1 MSEVVILTTK
11 LKEERDY
18 WLTKLSREIG
28 ASSLPLDFN
37 RSKIY
42 AEKRTAFD
50 ISLPADVSQRLTK
63 MTGNSPFLLY
73 TMLMAA
79 LKACLH
85 KYTGS
90 STIVVGSPAY
100 RREEETNGQAGP
112 LVMVDDIDE
121 RQTFREFLMS
131 VRETLSEAYARQ
143 SYPLN
148 NLVKELEVEQVEN
161 KCPLFDIALV
171 LKEIH
176 CELPQVKNDITMIF
190 ERTSGAVVAGS
201 ICYNARL
208 YRRESIARFAGHF
221 VNVLR
226 SAVDNVNAPI
236 SALEMLSPA
245 ERIQI
250 LDEWNAATAGYPS
263 ELCLHQLFEA
273 QAAKT
278 PDGIAISF
286 GETRLTYGELNRR
299 ANQLA
304 RHLRGL
310 GVSADARVG
319 LLLERSPEMM
329 VGLLGILKAGGA
341 YVPLDPAY
349 PEQRLGFMLEDAQIE
364 VLLTQQRLVD
374 KVLARTGVCLDADWE
389 TIAQQSF
396 ENLSEHVESER
407 GVASPDNLAY
417 VLYTSGSTGQ
427 PKGVMM
433 NHRPLV
439 NLIAWQV
446 ANSADVPETRTLQF
460 ASLGFDV
467 SFQEIFSTWC
477 SGGTLV
483 LVEEQV
489 RRDALALWQ
498 YLADENIERLFV
510 PFIVLQQLAEVAG
523 IQEESVPA
531 QLREIFTAG
540 EQLQVTAAV
549 VGMFR
554 KLNGCTLH
562 NHYGPTEAHV
572 VSAFRLED
580 TPSRWPLLPPIG
592 RPIANAE
599 IYILDKQG
607 QPTPVGVA
615 SELHIGGVSLA
626 RGYLDRPSL
635 TAEKFVPNPFN
646 GEPGARLYKTGDLAR
661 FMPDGNIE
669 ILGRIDHQVKIR
681 GFRVE
686 LGEIEAALCAQ
697 AAIREAVTLVRED
710 APGEKRLV
718 AYVVLHD
725 GQAVTSADLRAFL
738 KDRLPEY
745 MVPHVFVV
753 LDSLPLTSS
762 GKVDRRS
769 LPAPDRSRPEQ
780 EAAFIEPRTKVE
792 EILRN
797 IWAEVLGVERIG
809 INDNFFELGGDSILT
824 IQVVARANR
833 EGLRLVPK
841 LLFQHQT
848 IAALATVVGTTP
860 TIEAEQCAVEGRL
873 PLTPIQCWFFEQ
885 NLPEPHHF
893 NMGYLFELREALAP
907 SVLESSL
914 KALIAHHDALRL
926 RFVRAE
932 NGWRQSNAA
941 TDEFVPFTHFD
952 LSALEGTERAAFIQ
966 ETAVDLQSSLDL
978 TAGPLMRVALFDSG
992 AEEAARLL
1000 VVIHHLAVDGVSWR
1014 ILLEDLQTAIEQ
1026 SARGEAVKLP
1036 AKTTSFKQW
1045 AEKLEAYAN
1054 TSKAREEMAYWL
1066 TEPRRHVAVL
1076 PTDFEGGARIE
1087 STADVLT
1094 ITLNVAETAALLR
1107 DIPRNHRLQINDVLL
1122 TALAEAVS
1130 LWSGGQSLL
1139 VDVEGHGREA
1149 VVADADVSRTVGWFT
1164 SMFPVLLELNTARTP
1179 GDALRTVKDQLR
1191 QIPNHGIGYG
1201 LLRYLSREPGISEDF
1216 KSLPEA
1222 EVSFNYL
1229 GQSDQLFTENSLWRM
1244 GTGQIGKIAGS
1255 LGRLPHLLYVAG
1267 IVYQGQLH
1275 VRFKYSRASFRTST
1289 IDALSQN
1296 FLNRLR
1302 ALIDYCRTSEVYRYS
1317 PADFPLAQL
1326 DADELEKA
1334 LEQVE
1339 HEGVDDGR
1347 RARIED
1353 AYPLSPAQEG
1363 ILFHSLYESGS
1374 GVYVTQ
1380 MSCDFRNLNVEAVER
1395 AWQAVIDR
1403 YPVLR
1408 TVFVWNNISK
1418 PHQVIAQ
1425 DVTIPFRHEDWRD
1438 LPEREQQEKF
1448 DAFLLADRGNGFRL
1462 TSTPLMRLAL
1472 FQVADNRHRFV
1483 WSHHHLL
1490 MDGWSIF
1497 LVLKE
1502 LFVFYEAFSRGEEL
1516 RLEPVHSYRDYIAWL
1531 QQRDLSEV
1539 EAFWRA
1545 TLKGFTRP
1553 TPLGAEPDHAAS
1565 HDEQEYG
1572 EQRVE
1577 LSTDATAVLQTLA
1590 RQNQLTLNTLVQGAW
1605 SLLLAHNSGERDV
1618 MFGATASG
1626 RPTELEAIEEMVGLF
1641 INVLPMR
1648 VKLPPEERLR
1658 VWLKNL
1664 QAAQFEVREFEYTPL
1679 VQVQRW
1685 SDVPRGMPL
1694 FKSILSFENYPV
1706 DDSIREHS
1714 RNLEIS
1720 DVRNSSRTNYPAT
1733 LIVSP
1738 RAALSARL
1746 VYNSRLFDAVI
1757 IQRLLTQLA
1766 TLLGNFSTHL
1776 DEPLSKLDE
1785 VLSEHE
1791 KSQKVSQQRQHEQR
1805 NLKRFKNIK
1814 PKTVS
1819 LPQGEL
1825 IKTAPLNP
1833 GQPLP
1838 LVIRPAVANLNVADW
1853 AKGNRELAEHLL
1865 HRHGALL
1872 FRDFETK
1879 TVDKFEQFAQAI
1891 CPDLFGEYGD
1901 LPREGVGGK
1910 VYGSTPYPADKAI
1923 LPHNESSHLHRWP
1936 LRIFFYCVKAAHEGG
1951 ETPIIDCQ
1959 KLYRLLDPKIR
1970 ERLSEKRLMYVRNYT
1985 DGLDVSWQSFFRT
1998 ESRAVVEVYCKTAG
2012 IDFEWREGDVL
2023 RTRQIR
2029 PAVAHHPKTG
2039 DAVFFNQLQL
2049 HHISCLEP
2057 DVRDS
2062 LRATFRD
2069 EDFPRNVYYGDGS
2082 PIEED
2087 IIEEI
2092 REASRQ
2098 SETRFEWQPG
2108 DILMLDNML
2117 AAHGRSPYKG
2127 QRKIVVAMG
2136 EMITNRD
2143 IHFSID

>member
-1 MSEVVILTTK
+1 MSDVVILTTK

-37 RSKIY
+37 RSKVY
-42 AEKRTAFD
+42 AEKRAAVD
-50 ISLPADVSQRLTK
+50 VSLPAAVSQRLEK

-73 TMLMAA
+73 TILMAA

-100 RREEETNGQAGP
+100 RRDEETNGQAGP
-112 LVMVDDIDE
+112 LVMVGDINE
-121 RQTFREFLMS
+121 RQTFREFLMT

-148 NLVKELEVEQVEN
+148 TLVKELEVEPVEN

-176 CELPQVKNDITMIF
+176 HELPHVKNDITMVF
-190 ERTSGAVVAGS
+190 EKSSGAVAGS
-201 ICYNARL
+201 IFYNARL
-208 YRRESIARFAGHF
+208 YRRETIARFAGHF

-226 SAVDNVNAPI
+226 SAVENVNTPI

-245 ERIQI
+245 ERNQI
-250 LDEWNAATAGYPS
+250 LREWNNTTAVYPS
-263 ELCLHQLFEA
+263 DLCLHQLFEA
-273 QAAKT
+273 QATKT
-278 PDGIAISF
+278 PDAIAIAF
-286 GETRLTYGELNRR
+286 GETRLTYSELNRR

-310 GVSADARVG
+310 GIGADARVG
-319 LLLERSPEMM
+319 LMLERSTEMM

-341 YVPLDPAY
+341 YVPLDPTF
-349 PEQRLGFMLEDAQIE
+349 PEQRLSFTLEDGKIE
-364 VLLTQQRLVD
+364 VLLTQQRLAG
-374 KVLARTGVCLDADWE
+374 KFPARTVICLDSGWE
-389 TIAQQSF
+389 TIAQQSS
-396 ENLSEHVESER
+396 ENLSAQ
-407 GVASPDNLAY
+407 VASPDNLAY

-439 NLIAWQV
+439 NLISWQV
-446 ANSADVPETRTLQF
+446 AQSANVPETRTLQF
-460 ASLGFDV
+460 SSLGFDV

-477 SGGTLV
+477 AGGTLV

-489 RRDALALWQ
+489 RRDAMALWQ
-498 YLADENIERLFV
+498 YLADEKIERLFA

-523 IQEESVPA
+523 VQEETVPS
-531 QLREIFTAG
+531 QLREFCTAG

-554 KLNGCTLH
+554 KLNGCTLY
-562 NHYGPTEAHV
+562 NHYGPTEGHV
-572 VSAFRLED
+572 VSSFKLED
-580 TPSRWPLLPPIG
+580 TPSRWPLLPAIG

-599 IYILDKQG
+599 LYVLDKHG
-607 QPTPVGVA
+607 QPTPAGV
-615 SELHIGGVSLA
+615 SGELHIGGVSLA

-635 TAEKFVPNPFN
+635 TAEKFVPNPFSAE
-646 GEPGARLYKTGDLAR
+646 GGARLYKTGDLAR

-686 LGEIEAALCAQ
+686 LGEIETALCAHT
-697 AAIREAVTLVRED
+697 AIREAVTVVRED

-718 AYVVLHD
+718 AYVVVHD
-725 GQAVTSADLRAFL
+725 GQAVTNADLRASL

-745 MVPHVFVV
+745 MVPHVFVM

-797 IWAEVLGVERIG
+797 IWIEVLGVERIG

-841 LLFQHQT
+841 MLFQHQT
-848 IAALATVVGTTP
+848 IAALAAVAGTTP
-860 TIEAEQCAVEGRL
+860 TIEAQQSAVEGKL
-873 PLTPIQCWFFEQ
+873 PLTPIQCWFFDQ

-893 NMGYLFELREALAP
+893 NMGYLFELRDAFTP
-907 SVLESSL
+907 SVWEASV
-914 KALIAHHDALRL
+914 KALLAHHDALRL
-926 RFVRAE
+926 RFSCEE
-932 NGWRQSNAA
+932 NGWRQSNAT
-941 TDEFVPFTHFD
+941 TDELVPFTHFD
-952 LSALEGTERAAFIQ
+952 VSAIEATERAAFIK
-966 ETAVDLQSSLDL
+966 ETAASLQSSLDL
-978 TAGPLMRVALFDSG
+978 TAGPLMRVALFNSG

-1054 TSKAREEMAYWL
+1054 TVEAREEMAYWL
-1066 TEPRRHVAVL
+1066 AEPRRHVAAL
-1076 PTDFEGGARIE
+1076 PIDFEDGVGLE
-1087 STADVLT
+1087 STADIVT
-1094 ITLNVAETAALLR
+1094 VTLNVEETAALLR
-1107 DIPRNHRLQINDVLL
+1107 DIPKNHRLQINDVLL
-1122 TALAEAVS
+1122 TALAEVVS
-1130 LWSGGQSLL
+1130 QWSGGQSLL

-1164 SMFPVLLELNTARTP
+1164 SMFPVLLELNGARTP

-1191 QIPNHGIGYG
+1191 QIPNNGIGYG
-1201 LLRYLSREPGISEDF
+1201 LLRYLSREPGIIEDF
-1216 KSLPEA
+1216 KSLPKA

-1244 GTGQIGKIAGS
+1244 GNGQIGKIAGS
-1255 LGRLPHLLYVAG
+1255 LGKLPHLLYVAG
-1267 IVYQGQLH
+1267 IIYQGQLH
-1275 VRFKYSRASFRTST
+1275 VRFKYSRDTFHIET
-1289 IDALSQN
+1289 INALSQI
-1296 FLNRLR
+1296 FINRLR
-1302 ALIDYCRTSEVYRYS
+1302 ALIDYCQTAEVYRYS
-1317 PADFPLAQL
+1317 PSDFPLAQL
-1326 DADELEKA
+1326 EADEFEKA
-1334 LEQVE
+1334 FEQVE
-1339 HEGVDDGR
+1339 HEGDRR

-1363 ILFHSLYESGS
+1363 ILFHSLYESGG

-1418 PHQVIAQ
+1418 PHQVVAQ
-1425 DVTIPFRHEDWRD
+1425 DVTIPFRQEDWRG
-1438 LPEREQQEKF
+1438 LPEHEQREKF

-1472 FQVADNRHRFV
+1472 FQVADDRHRFV

-1516 RLEPVHSYRDYIAWL
+1516 QLEPVHSYRDYIAWL

-1553 TPLGAEPDHAAS
+1553 TPLGAEPDPATS
-1565 HDEQEYG
+1565 HDEQEYA

-1577 LSTDATAVLQTLA
+1577 LSTEATAVLQTVA

-1605 SLLLAHNSGERDV
+1605 SLLLAHTSGDRDV

-1641 INVLPMR
+1641 INVCPMR
-1648 VKLPPEERLR
+1648 VELPPEESLR

-1664 QAAQFEVREFEYTPL
+1664 QAAQFRVREFEYTPL

-1685 SDVPRGMPL
+1685 SEVPRGMPL

-1733 LIVSP
+1733 LIVAP
-1738 RAALSARL
+1738 RAALAARL
-1746 VYNSRLFDAVI
+1746 VYNCKLFDAATI
-1757 IQRLLTQLA
+1757 KRLLAQLF
-1766 TLLGNFSTHL
+1766 TLLENFSTHL
-1776 DEPLSKLDE
+1776 DEPISKLDE
-1785 VLSEHE
+1785 VLAGNE
-1791 KSQKVSQQRQHEQR
+1791 KSQKVSEQRQHEQR
-1805 NLKRFKNIK
+1805 NLKRFKSIK

-1825 IKTAPLNP
+1825 IKTEPLYP

-1838 LVIRPAVANLNVADW
+1838 LVVRPAVANVNLADW
-1853 AKGNRELAEHLL
+1853 AKGNRELVEQML

-1872 FRDFETK
+1872 FRGFETE
-1879 TVDKFEQFAQAI
+1879 TVEKFEQFATAI
-1891 CPDLFGEYGD
+1891 CSDLFGEYGD

-1910 VYGSTPYPADKAI
+1910 VYGSTPYPSDKAI

-1959 KLYRLLDPKIR
+1959 KLYRILDPKIR

-1985 DGLDVSWQSFFRT
+1985 DGLDVSWQTFFRT
-1998 ESRAVVEVYCKTAG
+1998 DSRAVVEDYCKAAS
-2012 IDFEWREGDVL
+2012 IDFEWRENDVL

-2029 PAVAHHPKTG
+2029 PAVAQHPKTG

-2062 LRATFRD
+2062 LRATFRE

-2098 SETRFEWQPG
+2098 SETRFPWQPG

-2117 AAHGRSPYKG
+2117 AAHGRRPYKG

-2143 IHFSID
+2143 IHFSVD

>member
-1 MSEVVILTTK
+1 MSDVVILTTK

-18 WLTKLSREIG
+18 WITKLSREIG

-37 RSKIY
+37 RSRVY
-42 AEKRTAFD
+42 AEKKATVD
-50 ISLPADVSQRLTK
+50 INLPADALQRLTK

-73 TMLMAA
+73 TILMAA
-79 LKACLH
+79 LKTCLH

-100 RREEETNGQAGP
+100 RRDDETNTQAGP
-112 LVMVDDIDE
+112 IVMVDDIDE
-121 RQTFREFLMS
+121 RQTFREFLMT

-148 NLVKELEVEQVEN
+148 NLVKDLEVEQVEN

-171 LKEIH
+171 SKEIH
-176 CELPQVKNDITMIF
+176 CELPPVKNDITMIF
-190 ERTSGAVVAGS
+190 EKTPEAEVAGS
-201 ICYNARL
+201 ISFNARL
-208 YRRESIARFAGHF
+208 YKRDTIARFADHF
-221 VNVLR
+221 ANIL
-226 SAVDNVNAPI
+226 SNAVQNVNAPI
-236 SALEMLSPA
+236 SSLEMLSAA
-245 ERIQI
+245 ERQQI
-250 LDEWNAATAGYPS
+250 VGDWNETTTAYPS
-263 ELCLHQLFEA
+263 DLCLPQLFEA

-278 PDGIAISF
+278 PNAIAVAF
-286 GETRLTYGELNRR
+286 GESKLTYSELNSR

-310 GVSADARVG
+310 GAGTDARVG
-319 LLLERSPEMM
+319 LSLDRSIEMM

-341 YVPLDPAY
+341 YVPLDPTF
-349 PEQRLGFMLEDAQIE
+349 PEQRLSFMLEDGQIE
-364 VLLTQQRLVD
+364 VLLTQERHVEEFSGHQ
-374 KVLARTGVCLDADWE
+374 TISLDADWE
-389 TIAQQSF
+389 TIAQQSS
-396 ENLSEHVESER
+396 ENLSEL
-407 GVASPDNLAY
+407 VATPDSLAY

-439 NLIAWQV
+439 NLISWQV
-446 ANSADVPETRTLQF
+446 TQSTTILETRTLQF
-460 ASLGFDV
+460 SSLGFDV

-477 SGGTLV
+477 AGGTLV
-483 LVEEQV
+483 LVEEQT
-489 RRDALALWQ
+489 RRDAMALWQ
-498 YLADENIERLFV
+498 YLADEKIERLFA
-510 PFIVLQQLAEVAG
+510 PFIVVQQLAEVAG
-523 IQEESVPA
+523 VQENCVPS
-531 QLREIFTAG
+531 QLRELCTAG

-554 KLNGCTLH
+554 KLSGCTLY
-562 NHYGPTEAHV
+562 NHYGPTEGHV
-572 VSAFRLED
+572 VSSFKLED
-580 TPSRWPLLPPIG
+580 TPSRWPLLPAIG
-592 RPIANAE
+592 RPIANSKL
-599 IYILDKQG
+599 YILDKHG
-607 QPTPVGVA
+607 RPTAAGVA
-615 SELHIGGVSLA
+615 GELHIGGVCPA
-626 RGYLDRPSL
+626 RGYLDRPGL
-635 TAEKFVPNPFN
+635 TAEKFVPNAFST
-646 GEPGARLYKTGDLAR
+646 EPGARLYKTGDLAR

-686 LGEIEAALCAQ
+686 LGEIETALCAHT
-697 AAIREAVTLVRED
+697 AIREAATVVRED
-710 APGEKRLV
+710 SPGEKRLV
-718 AYVVLHD
+718 AYVVLHA
-725 GQAVTSADLRAFL
+725 GHAVTSADLRAFL

-745 MVPHVFVV
+745 MVPHVFVT
-753 LDSLPLTSS
+753 LESLPLTSS

-797 IWAEVLGVERIG
+797 IWMEVLGVERIG

-848 IAALATVVGTTP
+848 IAALATVVGTAQ
-860 TIEAEQCAVEGRL
+860 TITAEQSAVEGEL
-873 PLTPIQCWFFEQ
+873 PLTPIQHWLFDQ

-893 NMGYLFELREALAP
+893 NMGYLFELRDAIAP
-907 SVLESSL
+907 SVLEASV
-914 KALIAHHDALRL
+914 KALVEHHDALRL
-926 RFVRAE
+926 RFVRTE
-932 NGWRQSNAA
+932 DGWKQSNAA
-941 TDEFVPFTHFD
+941 SEESVPFTRFY
-952 LSALEGTERAAFIQ
+952 LSTIEATKRAEFIK
-966 ETAVDLQSSLDL
+966 EKAASLQSSLDL
-978 TAGPLMRVALFDSG
+978 TAGPLIRVALFDSG
-992 AEEAARLL
+992 AEEPARLL

-1014 ILLEDLQTAIEQ
+1014 ILLEDLQTSIEQ
-1026 SARGEAVKLP
+1026 STRGDAVKLP

-1054 TSKAREEMAYWL
+1054 TPEAQNETAYWL
-1066 TEPRRHVAVL
+1066 SDSRKQVAAV
-1076 PTDFEGGARIE
+1076 PKDFEDGALLE
-1087 STADVLT
+1087 STADILT
-1094 ITLNVAETAALLR
+1094 VTLNVEETEALLR
-1107 DIPRNHRLQINDVLL
+1107 DIPKNHRLQINDVIIA
-1122 TALAEAVS
+1122 ALAESVTQ
-1130 LWSGGQSLL
+1130 WTGGQSLL
-1139 VDVEGHGREA
+1139 VDVEGHGRES

-1164 SMFPVLLELNTARTP
+1164 SMYPVLIELSDAHTP
-1179 GDALRTVKDQLR
+1179 GDVLRSVKDQVR
-1191 QIPNHGIGYG
+1191 QIPNNGIGYG
-1201 LLRYLSREPGISEDF
+1201 LLRYLSRETSIIEDF
-1216 KSLPEA
+1216 KSLPKA
-1222 EVSFNYL
+1222 DLSFNYL
-1229 GQSDQLFTENSLWRM
+1229 GQSDQLFTENSLFRM
-1244 GTGQIGKIAGS
+1244 GNGQIGKIAGS
-1255 LGRLPHLLYVAG
+1255 LGKLPHLLYVAG

-1275 VRFKYSRASFRTST
+1275 VRFKYSRDTHQTST
-1289 IDALSQN
+1289 IETLSQN
-1296 FLNRLR
+1296 FLQKIR
-1302 ALIDYCRTSEVYRYS
+1302 ALIDYCQTSEVYRYS

-1326 DADELEKA
+1326 DAEELEKA
-1334 LEQVE
+1334 FEQVE
-1339 HEGVDDGR
+1339 HEGRDGQ
-1347 RARIED
+1347 RAKIED

-1380 MSCDFRNLNVEAVER
+1380 MSCDFRNLNVDAVER

-1418 PHQVIAQ
+1418 PHQVVAQ
-1425 DVTIPFRHEDWRD
+1425 DVTIPFRQEDWRD
-1438 LPEREQQEKF
+1438 LPEHEQREKF
-1448 DAFLLADRGNGFRL
+1448 DAFLLSDRGNGFRL
-1462 TSTPLMRLAL
+1462 TNTPLMRLAL
-1472 FQVADNRHRFV
+1472 FQVADDRHRFV

-1516 RLEPVHSYRDYIAWL
+1516 KLEPVHSYRDYIAWL
-1531 QQRDLSEV
+1531 QQRNLSEV
-1539 EAFWRA
+1539 EAFWRKS
-1545 TLKGFTRP
+1545 LEGFKRA
-1553 TPLGAEPDHAAS
+1553 TPLGAEPDRAAS
-1565 HDEQEYG
+1565 HEEQEYA
-1572 EQRVE
+1572 EYRVE
-1577 LSTDATAVLQTLA
+1577 MSTEATSVLQTVA

-1605 SLLLAHNSGERDV
+1605 SLLLGHNSGERDV
-1618 MFGATASG
+1618 IFGATASG
-1626 RPTELEAIEEMVGLF
+1626 RPTELDDIDGMVGLF
-1641 INVLPMR
+1641 INVLPLR
-1648 VKLPPEERLR
+1648 VKLPAEETLR
-1658 VWLKNL
+1658 AWLKNL
-1664 QAAQFEVREFEYTPL
+1664 QAAQFKVREFEYTPL

-1685 SDVPRGMPL
+1685 SEVPRGMQL

-1733 LIVSP
+1733 LIVAP
-1738 RAALSARL
+1738 RAALAARL
-1746 VYNSRLFDAVI
+1746 VYNCKLFDAASI
-1757 IQRLLTQLA
+1757 KRLLGQLF
-1766 TLLGNFSTHL
+1766 TLLNSFSTHL
-1776 DEPLSKLDE
+1776 DEPLVKLNE
-1785 VLSEHE
+1785 LLASQE
-1791 KSQKVSQQRQHEQR
+1791 KSEKVSEQQQQEQR
-1805 NLKRFKNIK
+1805 NLKRFKSIK

-1825 IKTAPLNP
+1825 IKTAPLIP
-1833 GQPLP
+1833 GYSIP
-1838 LVIRPAVANLNVADW
+1838 LVVQPAVANVNLADW
-1853 AKGNRELAEHLL
+1853 ARGNHEVVETML

-1872 FRDFETK
+1872 FRGFETE
-1879 TVDKFEQFAQAI
+1879 TVEKFEQFAQSI

-1901 LPREGVGGK
+1901 LPREGVAGK
-1910 VYGSTPYPADKAI
+1910 VYGSTPYPSDKAI

-1936 LRIFFYCVKAAHEGG
+1936 LRIFFYCVKAAQEGG

-1959 KLYRLLDPKIR
+1959 KLYQILNPEIR
-1970 ERLSEKRLMYVRNYT
+1970 ERLSQKRLMYVRNYT

-1998 ESRAVVEVYCKTAG
+1998 ESRADVEEYCKAAS

-2023 RTRQIR
+2023 QTRQIR
-2029 PAVAHHPKTG
+2029 PAVANHPKTG
-2039 DAVFFNQLQL
+2039 NAVFFNQLQL
-2049 HHISCLEP
+2049 HHVSCLEP

-2062 LRATFRD
+2062 LRATFRE

-2098 SETRFEWQPG
+2098 SEIRFPWQPG

-2136 EMITNRD
+2136 EMITNKD
-2143 IHFSID
+2143 IHFSVD